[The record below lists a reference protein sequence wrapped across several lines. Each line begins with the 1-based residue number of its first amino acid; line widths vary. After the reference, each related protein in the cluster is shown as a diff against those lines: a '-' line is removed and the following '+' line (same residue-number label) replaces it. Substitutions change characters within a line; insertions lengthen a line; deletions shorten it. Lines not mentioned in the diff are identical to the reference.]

1 MYQYA
6 SPANAM
12 EDLRKRG
19 YTVDFNLDENCLVC
33 NAQRF
38 NPDQFE
44 IHEVYRFEGASDP
57 GDESVV
63 YGIESNDGQKGIL
76 VDGYG
81 YSSTARSEAILRK
94 LKIHADE

>member
-6 SPANAM
+6 SPVKAI
-12 EDLRKRG
+12 EDLRSRG
-19 YTVDFNLDENCLVC
+19 YTQDFNLEENALVC
-33 NAQRF
+33 NAQKL

-44 IHEVYRFEGASDP
+44 IHEVYSFEGASDP

-63 YGIESNDGQKGIL
+63 YGIESHDGQKGIL

-81 YSSTARSEAILRK
+81 YSSTARSEAILKK
-94 LKIHADE
+94 LTVHANK